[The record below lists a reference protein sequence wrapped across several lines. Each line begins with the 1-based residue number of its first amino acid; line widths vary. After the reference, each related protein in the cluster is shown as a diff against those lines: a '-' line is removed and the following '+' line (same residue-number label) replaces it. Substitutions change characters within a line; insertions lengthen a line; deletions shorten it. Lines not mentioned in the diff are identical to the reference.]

1 MTTTQKVAKTI
12 GVSGAAT
19 TMIIGGP
26 LLFKQPVACQQMI
39 QPTPTLVQE
48 QQQQS
53 QSLIHKGEISFGVLL
68 GLCTGY
74 FLKKIGKLFAFMV
87 GLGFVSLQYMSA
99 KGYVTVHWDKIS
111 GSDRKIDVQSKWQ
124 TLVGLLTH
132 NIQFKTT
139 FMAGLYAGIRYG

>member
-1 MTTTQKVAKTI
+1 MSQRALIVTDTSEAFLRPLARMTTTQKVAKTI

-87 GLGFVSLQYMSA
+87 GLGFVSLQV
-99 KGYVTVHWDKIS
+99 KEK
-111 GSDRKIDVQSKWQ
+111 Q
-124 TLVGLLTH
+124 
-132 NIQFKTT
+132 
-139 FMAGLYAGIRYG
+139 